1 MSLTLAGYGVGV
13 VTFSPVSKATY
24 TTRFSE
30 TGLPTNTIWSVTV
43 GSATHRSNSSAV
55 TFNLE
60 NGSYSFSVG
69 AIPGYTPSPSGGIV
83 KVTGVG
89 RAVAIT
95 FTANPASKYSVTFDE
110 TGLPSKTNWS
120 VTVGSVERSSA
131 SSIVALYI
139 GNGTYNYSVGPVP
152 GYTSSLTGGVLTVA
166 GTGQTIAVTFTA
178 DPSSQFSVTFE
189 ETGLPSRT
197 NWSVTL
203 GTEAGYSSSTEVVF
217 LVTNGTLA
225 YSIPSIPGFTVTSP
239 SGSVTVSGANQ
250 TVSVT
255 FDAIPPGEYTVT
267 FVEAGLP
274 SGTSWAVTM
283 DSVNRQS
290 TTASIVFLSTNG
302 SRPYSIGA
310 VSDYTVS
317 QSSGSVVVAGTSV
330 SIPLVF
336 TASSAGPPP
345 GRSGNNTTAASG
357 NPPAGGPSLLSWL
370 SLDFLGPLLGAYVL
384 IAVRIA
390 LVTVVP
396 TSLIILVTRRSRRRT
411 IASRA
416 TARIV
421 RVSGLTLPG
430 WKPPPDARPGAPSRA
445 SVGGFDW
452 RSAPYQR

>member
-1 MSLTLAGYGVGV
+1 MGQT
-13 VTFSPVSKATY
+13 K
-24 TTRFSE
+24 
-30 TGLPTNTIWSVTV
+30 
-43 GSATHRSNSSAV
+43 
-55 TFNLE
+55 
-60 NGSYSFSVG
+60 
-69 AIPGYTPSPSGGIV
+69 
-83 KVTGVG
+83 
-89 RAVAIT
+89 AIT
-95 FTANPASKYSVTFDE
+95 FTANPASKYNVTFDE

-131 SSIVALYI
+131 SSIVALDV

-152 GYTSSLTGGVLTVA
+152 GYTSSLTGGVVTVA

-197 NWSVTL
+197 NWSVIL

-217 LVTNGTLA
+217 LVTNGTSA
-225 YSIPSIPGFTVTSP
+225 YSIPSIPSFTVTSP

-274 SGTSWAVTM
+274 SGTSWTVTM

-290 TTASIVFLSTNG
+290 TTPSIAFLSTNG

-330 SIPLVF
+330 SVPLVF
-336 TASSAGPPP
+336 TASSVGPPS

-357 NPPAGGPSLLSWL
+357 NPPGVGPSLLSWL
-370 SLDFLGPLLGAYVL
+370 TLDFLGPLLGAYVL

-390 LVTVVP
+390 LVTVFP
-396 TSLIILVTRRSRRRT
+396 ASLLILVARRSRRRT

-416 TARIV
+416 TARVV

-430 WKPPPDARPGAPSRA
+430 WKPPPDARPGAPSRT